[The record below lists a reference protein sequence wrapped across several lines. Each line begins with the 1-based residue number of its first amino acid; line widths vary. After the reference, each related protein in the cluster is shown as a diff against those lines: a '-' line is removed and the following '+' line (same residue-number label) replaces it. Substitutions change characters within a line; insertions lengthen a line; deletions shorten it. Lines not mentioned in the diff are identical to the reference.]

1 MKMKVMG
8 MSHKES
14 LYRMASELRA
24 EDDGNT
30 LVGYAAK
37 FDSPT
42 LINSWEGRFI
52 EQIAPGAFKK
62 TLKERGDKIKVLFN
76 HGQDPSIGERPLGKP
91 SVIREDATG
100 LYVEVPLD
108 DTSYNKDLKAS
119 LASGAI
125 DGMSF
130 RFTVMRDEVD
140 ETDADMPV
148 RTISEARLYEF
159 GPVTFA
165 AYPTT
170 EASLRSD
177 PRFEDL
183 RRQVA
188 GVEPAVPVE
197 DDLPEAVDGTSD
209 EGAVDDTPVVEE
221 DAPPIKA
228 PVVNEVHARRL
239 ARLADI
245 EARTEIAVRKAMND
259 E

>member
-1 MKMKVMG
+1 
-8 MSHKES
+8 
-14 LYRMASELRA
+14 MASELRA

-91 SVIREDATG
+91 SVIREDGTG

-108 DTSYNKDLKAS
+108 DTSYNQDLKAS

-125 DGMSF
+125 YGMSF
-130 RFTVMRDEVD
+130 RFTVVREDIDESD
-140 ETDADMPV
+140 EDMPV
-148 RTISEARLYEF
+148 RTINEARLYEF
-159 GPVTFA
+159 GPVTFP
-165 AYPTT
+165 AYSDT
-170 EASLRSD
+170 EASVRSD

-183 RRQVA
+183 RRQIV
-188 GVEPAVPVE
+188 GVEEPVDE
-197 DDLPEAVDGTSD
+197 PVDDVLPEAVEDTSD
-209 EGAVDDTPVVEE
+209 EGAATGTPAVEVE
-221 DAPPIKA
+221 DAPPIEA
-228 PVVNEVHARRL
+228 PVVDEVLDAREAQAREKHAKRL
-239 ARLADI
+239 ALLADVD
-245 EARTEIAVRKAMND
+245 ARTEIAIRKAND

>member
-1 MKMKVMG
+1 

-52 EQIAPGAFKK
+52 ERIAPGAFKK
-62 TLKERGDKIKVLFN
+62 TLKERGDKVKVLFN
-76 HGQDPSIGERPLGKP
+76 HGQDPSVGERPLGKP
-91 SVIREDATG
+91 SVIREDEYG

-108 DTSYNKDLKAS
+108 DTSYNQDLKAS

-130 RFTVMRDEVD
+130 RFTVVREDWD
-140 ETDADMPV
+140 DSDDIDV
-148 RTISEARLYEF
+148 RTVQEAKLYEF
-159 GPVTFA
+159 GPVTFP
-165 AYPTT
+165 AYSDTS
-170 EASLRSD
+170 AGVRSD

-183 RRQVA
+183 RRQIHPEEERE
-188 GVEPAVPVE
+188 GPETPVE
-197 DDLPEAVDGTSD
+197 DLQTEAVTDTSD
-209 EGAVDDTPVVEE
+209 ETEKE
-221 DAPPIKA
+221 DAPPIEA
-228 PVVNEVHARRL
+228 PVVDEVHAARL
-239 ARLADI
+239 ARLAEIERRTDI
-245 EARTEIAVRKAMND
+245 ALRRVMDNG
-259 E
+259 